1 MVTTDTFVGRGDK
14 GIFQR
19 PTMRDLEWRG
29 QPKSDF
35 PSRASQQ
42 ERAETDGG
50 ARDKRQKARGKRQEA
65 RDKRQKT
72 KETRGRRHEANEARG
87 QVREHDIQG

>member
-19 PTMRDLEWRG
+19 PTMRDLEWRC

-50 ARDKRQKARGKRQEA
+50 AREKRQKAEGKRQETK
-65 RDKRQKT
+65 DKRDQ
-72 KETRGRRHEANEARG
+72 RQEARG
-87 QVREHDIQG
+87 KRGTRPGART

>member
-19 PTMRDLEWRG
+19 PTMRDQEWRG

-50 ARDKRQKARGKRQEA
+50 AREKRQKAEGKRQETK
-65 RDKRQKT
+65 DKRDQ
-72 KETRGRRHEANEARG
+72 RQEARG
-87 QVREHDIQG
+87 KRGTRPGART

>member
-19 PTMRDLEWRG
+19 PTMRDLEWRD

-42 ERAETDGG
+42 ERAETDEG
-50 ARDKRQKARGKRQEA
+50 ARDKRQKAEGKRQET
-65 RDKRQKT
+65 RK
-72 KETRGRRHEANEARG
+72 TRGRKHEANEARG

>member
-19 PTMRDLEWRG
+19 PTTRDLEWRD

-50 ARDKRQKARGKRQEA
+50 ARDKRQKAEGKRQEA
-65 RDKRQKT
+65 RDKRDQ
-72 KETRGRRHEANEARG
+72 RQEARG
-87 QVREHDIQG
+87 KRGTRPGART

>member
-1 MVTTDTFVGRGDK
+1 MVTTDTFDGRGDK

-50 ARDKRQKARGKRQEA
+50 AREKRQKAEGKRQETK
-65 RDKRQKT
+65 DKRDQ
-72 KETRGRRHEANEARG
+72 RQEARG
-87 QVREHDIQG
+87 KRGTRPGART